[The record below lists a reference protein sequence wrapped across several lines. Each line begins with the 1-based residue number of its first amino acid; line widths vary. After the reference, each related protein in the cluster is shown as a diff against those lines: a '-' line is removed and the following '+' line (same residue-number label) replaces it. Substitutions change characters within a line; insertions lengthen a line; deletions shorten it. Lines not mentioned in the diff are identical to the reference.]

1 MKRAFPH
8 PLTVA
13 AAVAAVAAL
22 LSAVSPSARAENLMQ
37 QYDANRDG
45 AVSSEEFIRR
55 GGVAEAFA
63 EADANSDGRLDD
75 SELVKASSHSDRIQ
89 AEAYA
94 ADAWIT
100 AKVKAMLL
108 QDSASSALDVKVQ
121 THGGIVQLS
130 GRVDTAQQKA
140 RAATIASNVDGVR
153 KVVNAI
159 NIKS

>member
-1 MKRAFPH
+1 MKSTFSH
-8 PLTVA
+8 PLA
-13 AAVAAVAAL
+13 LAAVALAVAAL
-22 LSAVSPSARAENLMQ
+22 LSGVSPSARAESLMQ
-37 QYDANRDG
+37 QYDTNRDG

-63 EADANSDGRLDD
+63 EADGNSDGRLDD

-108 QDSASSALDVKVQ
+108 QDHASSAIDVKVE
-121 THGGIVQLS
+121 THRGIVQLS
-130 GRVDTAQQKA
+130 GVVDNAQQKA
-140 RAATIASNVDGVR
+140 RAATIASNIDGVR
-153 KVVNAI
+153 KVINAI
-159 NIKS
+159 TVKS